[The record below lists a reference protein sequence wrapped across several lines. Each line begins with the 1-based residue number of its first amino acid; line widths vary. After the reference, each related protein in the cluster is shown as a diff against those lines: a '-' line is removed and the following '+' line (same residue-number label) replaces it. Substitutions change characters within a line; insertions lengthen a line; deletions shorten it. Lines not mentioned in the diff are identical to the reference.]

1 MRPFSPPLLLSLSLS
16 FFSPSP
22 TSFRAMSLSQQ
33 GSAASS
39 IGLVQR
45 QSSTHSIQSTQ
56 QPQLQPQHSSNLM
69 IMGQPSG
76 RANNLSSKSQPLS
89 HAAPGQS
96 AIKGYGFGMG
106 VVLGPGDLPVQP
118 LSRERARG
126 KFTVG
131 RGPGG
136 STLPSH
142 AQGVGLMDY
151 NASILI
157 DPHAVFPFDQGTDT
171 NTMDEL

>member
-1 MRPFSPPLLLSLSLS
+1 
-16 FFSPSP
+16 
-22 TSFRAMSLSQQ
+22 
-33 GSAASS
+33 
-39 IGLVQR
+39 
-45 QSSTHSIQSTQ
+45 
-56 QPQLQPQHSSNLM
+56 
-69 IMGQPSG
+69 
-76 RANNLSSKSQPLS
+76 
-89 HAAPGQS
+89 
-96 AIKGYGFGMG
+96 MG

-171 NTMDEL
+171 KQTPLMNCDSWNTTTVSALAIQLYNYLSYL